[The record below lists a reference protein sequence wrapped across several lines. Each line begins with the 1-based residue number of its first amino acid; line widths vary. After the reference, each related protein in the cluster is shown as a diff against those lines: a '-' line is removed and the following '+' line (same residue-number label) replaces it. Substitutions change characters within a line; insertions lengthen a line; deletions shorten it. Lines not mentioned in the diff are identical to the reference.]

1 MTEITKDR
9 DFKTDI
15 NIESQTINYA
25 KNPEKFK
32 EDLEKAKSEIND
44 IYHAAEST
52 IKPKGKETRS
62 PVEQL
67 GEVRQ
72 AKVILNVIG
81 SRLDIAENQDE
92 IAAAFEGVSED
103 LGYKVKVIYTNPSKS
118 PQLIGVDKNGNK
130 YIKDGTAY
138 VDKKTGI
145 GYILVNTE
153 SPANSTKAGVI
164 GTIAEEQSH
173 VIGKFEGRQKTVP
186 DGSEKGLENLGRP
199 TNNYFKKQYSKND
212 KAIGLKSDEKDYS
225 NVDFGEHVGDASN
238 PEDLKFKKSYRE
250 NEFPKIDKIEMT
262 FDTVADFFD
271 EGMKKDFLN
280 LKKEENILK
289 YKKIYEK
296 NLELG
301 ENNLSKK
308 ENERNA
314 KRSVVEEMSK
324 EISTDTMISEVS
336 KDLLSIYGA
345 SAETRSLFLTYR
357 KEKNEIR
364 KVLILDDAISEEKMQ
379 LLWARPESTKNINK
393 VVKFWKEKM
402 KDNETFTLKYDDR
415 KKTRNTLNFTGDR
428 EFYAFGTTTLYQS
441 TYGTVTKTG
450 DGKYDVDI
458 KVLFQYKDK
467 FDDVKNIN
475 PLPDAKQSRKKEFK
489 EGNGFYFETE
499 VKEIQIKQKVNNLD
513 ELNLGRIIKSK
524 MQSGEKIYENNK
536 K

>member
-1 MTEITKDR
+1 MD
-9 DFKTDI
+9 
-15 NIESQTINYA
+15 
-25 KNPEKFK
+25 
-32 EDLEKAKSEIND
+32 EIND
-44 IYHAAEST
+44 IGNVIANT
-52 IKPKGKETRS
+52 IDNKGEDKRNFFGILRAQRGATDLYNISGDSLNLLNEAYKSNKIGADEYKEGLRNIIEATGND
-62 PVEQL
+62 L
-67 GEVRQ
+67 G
-72 AKVILNVIG
+72 LNVSLVYLDTSTMPKDSEGSTGSSYIVDRKNRKVLIPIDVSKIG
-81 SRLDIAENQDE
+81 DINELFGTLTE
-92 IAAAFEGVSED
+92 EVSH
-103 LGYKVKVIYTNPSKS
+103 G
-118 PQLIGVDKNGNK
+118 
-130 YIKDGTAY
+130 KDA
-138 VDKKTGI
+138 
-145 GYILVNTE
+145 L
-153 SPANSTKAGVI
+153 
-164 GTIAEEQSH
+164 
-173 VIGKFEGRQKTVP
+173 EGRQDKKVAK
-186 DGSEKGLENLGRP
+186 DKSNDEEGLESLGRP
-199 TNNYFKKQYSKND
+199 ANDYVKNKLGEDNNNSKIKLSTDGIDLTNAD
-212 KAIGLKSDEKDYS
+212 VGEK
-225 NVDFGEHVGDASN
+225 VGDASN

-441 TYGTVTKTG
+441 TYGTVTKTE

-524 MQSGEKIYENNK
+524 IQSGEKIYENNK